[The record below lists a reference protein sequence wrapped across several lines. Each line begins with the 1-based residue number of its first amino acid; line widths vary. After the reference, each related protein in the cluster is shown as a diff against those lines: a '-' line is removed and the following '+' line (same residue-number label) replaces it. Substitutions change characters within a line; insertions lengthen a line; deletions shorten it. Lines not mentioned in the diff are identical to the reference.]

1 MLVPEHVGGRHD
13 LAVPQWDS
21 HSLQVGR
28 FLLLSE
34 CRQLLKD
41 HLAMG
46 LKQDPYSKGEGELYH
61 CFLSCPALPE
71 WTLRLCPRYPG
82 FGGIGGGLGI
92 CIYNKLPGW
101 LCSSQYMDWLL
112 RTMAP
117 LH

>member
-82 FGGIGGGLGI
+82 FGGIGGAWASAFITSFQGG
-92 CIYNKLPGW
+92 YAAASTWTGF
-101 LCSSQYMDWLL
+101 
-112 RTMAP
+112 
-117 LH
+117 